1 MKKYDQGLF
10 YMIVFCCF
18 GVFSNTSFGQ
28 SEPVNTKISSL
39 IKLKKVTTVKEAS
52 ELKFATHIK
61 VRKPIEVT
69 FRGFTAGRFW
79 SSQGSHTSYDGNL
92 MITDYDI
99 YNYKFVC
106 EIFVRAE
113 QEKLQNALR
122 TKHLSLAIQ
131 PGLYRL
137 NKRSERYFSSN
148 PQAALLDDAEIF
160 RNKPRN
166 GSQRGENSYIQ
177 FETSNLEKAPQENR
191 EMHEIKPWEHIRQT
205 KKVRFSANLE
215 FKEVNAGPNSLSAD
229 GSVTFYCAS
238 RKFEPATA
246 KEKFSFYNMS
256 DFRSTVGDNI
266 LLLQETI

>member
-1 MKKYDQGLF
+1 
-10 YMIVFCCF
+10 
-18 GVFSNTSFGQ
+18 
-28 SEPVNTKISSL
+28 
-39 IKLKKVTTVKEAS
+39 
-52 ELKFATHIK
+52 
-61 VRKPIEVT
+61 
-69 FRGFTAGRFW
+69 
-79 SSQGSHTSYDGNL
+79 

-191 EMHEIKPWEHIRQT
+191 EMQEIKPWEHIRQT
-205 KKVRFSANLE
+205 KRVRFSANLE
-215 FKEVNAGPNSLSAD
+215 FKEVNAGPNSM
-229 GSVTFYCAS
+229 S